1 MDDESPSLLGVV
13 GEAGV
18 IERKKEKR
26 QKNQI
31 TKQYNRAGTKHSINI
46 I

>member
-1 MDDESPSLLGVV
+1 MEVESPSLLGVV

-18 IERKKEKR
+18 EREKKKKKR

-31 TKQYNRAGTKHSINI
+31 TKQYNRAGTNI
-46 I
+46 Q